1 MRAFR
6 KCISMQKF
14 CLVEGMPGTGK
25 TQLILKLAQHFFKEG
40 KTILITSYT
49 NQALANILDREI
61 NQEKQI
67 PLDCMIREGSRFG
80 INCYENLSS
89 QSQ

>member
-1 MRAFR
+1 
-6 KCISMQKF
+6 
-14 CLVEGMPGTGK
+14 MPGTGK

-61 NQEKQI
+61 NK
-67 PLDCMIREGSRFG
+67 
-80 INCYENLSS
+80 
-89 QSQ
+89 